1 MKKRFLSI
9 TLIVLMIA
17 ALLPVTAAAATDEN
31 GVSFSA
37 EVTSVPQNGQFYVKG
52 EMVRYQ
58 TVLFNG
64 NGSPITE
71 ISVKLPGSTVSYGN
85 PLEPNESEYDA
96 GGTSISA
103 EEVTAGEKILQF
115 LATYTLE
122 GQQYTIEASVRVE
135 TGREAVEFADAEAI
149 RTGSDVEVSFTSD
162 TAGKYAYAVTDI
174 DAPDPENWD
183 SYTKYDLV
191 QGENSF
197 VISDFTDNE
206 AAIFLM
212 AWNENN
218 EPRLIPLKLTVRRN
232 LPFIEDG
239 FRALDETET
248 FPLNEEVNLGG
259 EGSVLYDVDG
269 RYAFAKLIKVEAQ
282 TGQMLNMSF
291 YGKNQSVDTSIEIYQ
306 EKYGYYECIE
316 RFDDDNKN
324 ALGENARYII
334 PQTGTYY
341 IAFEG
346 YDEES
351 CGLCMLEADL
361 GQAPQ
366 IVLLEDGF
374 RALDEAET
382 FPVQEEV
389 DLGGE
394 ESVLYN
400 IDDYYVFARLIK
412 VEAQIGQI
420 LNMKFCGKNDS
431 IDTYIEIYQEENG
444 DYKLIDG
451 FDKGNKNGGGE
462 NIYYVVPQTGTYY
475 IAFEGYD
482 ENEIGLCLLEI
493 TALDSNVVMSA
504 LDFTQDP
511 IPEAQEGDLW
521 SWDAASKT
529 LTLKDGFYL
538 VNDDYDTEAS
548 IKLPDGATVLIEGQA
563 AIYNEGENSLLGQGA
578 LTIRGTDPQTSA
590 LKMDC
595 SYGYGIYTA
604 GDLMVDNCA
613 LFVENAENG
622 VCSDGKVTIQ
632 NAALNAADIN
642 DAICSREDGVVV
654 TDSVLSV
661 QRGGAGIT
669 SVGDVWV
676 TDSQLSLDRLD
687 LAVGSD
693 QSATLINSDISVLD
707 SNYGIGTY
715 GTLVV
720 DGGQLEIQTYYGVF
734 SVYSLDITEKT
745 ILDLKIQ
752 DPGSE
757 VLFLEDVTGFVL
769 PGNIRLYDITGTV
782 LYEGEWDSTLLGER
796 GELSVNG
803 VKVTRI
809 QRCGN
814 GDANG
819 DGKISLVDVLLTARY
834 VLDNTIQMQVD
845 QVDMNGDGK
854 ISLVDVLAIA
864 RLVISQ

>member
-9 TLIVLMIA
+9 MLIVLMIA

-85 PLEPNESEYDA
+85 PLEPNESDDDA
-96 GGTSISA
+96 GGTPISA

-135 TGREAVEFADAEAI
+135 TGREAVEFADAEVI
-149 RTGSDVEVSFTSD
+149 RTGSDAEVSFASD

-197 VISDFTDNE
+197 VISDFTDDE
-206 AAIFLM
+206 AAIYLM

-218 EPRLIPLKLTVRRN
+218 ESRLVPLKLTVRKN

-239 FRALDETET
+239 FRALNQAEAL
-248 FPLNEEVNLGG
+248 PINEEVNLGG
-259 EGSVLYDVDG
+259 EDTVLYDINGDY
-269 RYAFAKLIKVEAQ
+269 RFAKLIKIEAQ
-282 TGQMLNMSF
+282 TGQMLNMNF
-291 YGKNQSVDTSIEIYQ
+291 Y
-306 EKYGYYECIE
+306 
-316 RFDDDNKN
+316 
-324 ALGENARYII
+324 
-334 PQTGTYY
+334 
-341 IAFEG
+341 
-346 YDEES
+346 
-351 CGLCMLEADL
+351 
-361 GQAPQ
+361 
-366 IVLLEDGF
+366 
-374 RALDEAET
+374 
-382 FPVQEEV
+382 
-389 DLGGE
+389 
-394 ESVLYN
+394 
-400 IDDYYVFARLIK
+400 
-412 VEAQIGQI
+412 
-420 LNMKFCGKNDS
+420 GKNDS
-431 IDTYIEIYQEENG
+431 IDTCIEIYQEENG

-462 NIYYVVPQTGTYY
+462 NIYYVVPQTGAYY

-538 VNDDYDTEAS
+538 VNDDYDSEAS

-563 AIYNEGENSLLGQGA
+563 TIYNEGENSLLGQGA

-595 SYGYGIYTA
+595 SYAYGIYTA

-642 DAICSREDGVVV
+642 EAICSREDGVVV

-676 TDSQLSLDRLD
+676 TDSQLSFDRLD
-687 LAVGSD
+687 QAVGSD
-693 QSATLINSDISVLD
+693 QSVTLINSDISVLD
-707 SNYGIGTY
+707 SNYGIGSY

-734 SVYSLDITEKT
+734 SAYSLDITEKT

-782 LYEGEWDSTLLGER
+782 LYEGEWDSTLLGDH

-819 DGKISLVDVLLTARY
+819 DGKISLADVLLTARY
-834 VLDNTIQMQVD
+834 ALDSTVQIQVSN
-845 QVDMNGDGK
+845 VDMNGDGI
-854 ISLVDVLAIA
+854 ISLADVLIIA
-864 RLVISQ
+864 RMVISQ

>member
-37 EVTSVPQNGQFYVKG
+37 EVTAVPQNGQFYVKG

-212 AWNENN
+212 AWKENN

-346 YDEES
+346 YAES
-351 CGLCMLEADL
+351 ETGLCVLEADL
-361 GQAPQ
+361 GLAPE

-374 RALDEAET
+374 RVLDATET
-382 FPVQEEV
+382 VPLNEEV

-394 ESVLYN
+394 ESVLYDVN
-400 IDDYYVFARLIK
+400 GNYRFAKLIK
-412 VEAQIGQI
+412 VDAQAGQL
-420 LNMKFCGKNDS
+420 LNMRFYGKNDS
-431 IDTYIEIYQEENG
+431 IDTRVEIYQEEDG
-444 DYKLIDG
+444 YYERIDN
-451 FDKGNKNGGGE
+451 FDKDNQNNGGE
-462 NIYYVVPQTGTYY
+462 NVYYSVPQTGTYY
-475 IAFEGYD
+475 IAFAGYD
-482 ENEIGLCLLEI
+482 ENEFGLCMLEI
-493 TALDSNVVMSA
+493 YALDSNVVMSA

-548 IKLPDGATVLIEGQA
+548 IKLPDGATVLIEGQVN
-563 AIYNEGENSLLGQGA
+563 IYNDGEKGLLGQGS
-578 LTIRGTDPQTSA
+578 LTIRGADPQTSA
-590 LKMDC
+590 LKMNCD
-595 SYGYGIYTA
+595 YTDGICA
-604 GDLMVDNCA
+604 VGDLVIDNCA
-613 LFVENAENG
+613 LFVENAESA
-622 VCSDGKVTIQ
+622 VRSEGKVTIQ
-632 NAALNAADIN
+632 NAALNAVNIN
-642 DAICSREDGVVV
+642 EAIYGTAGGIV
-654 TDSVLSV
+654 TDSVLSIKM
-661 QRGGAGIT
+661 GGFGIFCD
-669 SVGDVWV
+669 GDVLI
-676 TDSQLSLDRLD
+676 TDSQLSFDSLDQ
-687 LAVGSD
+687 AV
-693 QSATLINSDISVLD
+693 QSNETVTLVNSDISVLD
-707 SNYGIGTY
+707 SFYGIGAS
-715 GTLVV
+715 GTLSI
-720 DGGQLEIQTYYGVF
+720 DGGRLEMQTYYGVF
-734 SVYSLDITEKT
+734 FAYSLDMTEKT
-745 ILDLKIQ
+745 VFSLKIQ
-752 DPGSE
+752 DSDS
-757 VLFLEDVTGFVL
+757 VMLQLEDVTGLELSGFV
-769 PGNIRLYDITGTV
+769 RLYDITGTV
-782 LYEGEWDSTLLGER
+782 LYEGVWDSTLLGEY

-803 VKVTRI
+803 IKVAQI
-809 QRCGN
+809 EKYGS

-819 DGKISLVDVLLTARY
+819 DQVLSLADVLLTARH
-834 VLDNTIQMQVD
+834 VLDNTVQIQVSN
-845 QVDMNGDGK
+845 VDMNGDGK
-854 ISLVDVLAIA
+854 ISLADVLVLA
-864 RLVISQ
+864 RLVVSQ